1 MTVTAYI
8 LLNVDMLNQS
18 KVFES
23 VKGLEETLE
32 VYQIFGA
39 FDIIIKAEFKDKNQL
54 STFVI
59 DKLQSLEGVLDTQ
72 TNVCASSV

>member
-18 KVFES
+18 NVFEA

-39 FDIIIKAEFKDKNQL
+39 FDIIIKAEFKDNNQL
-54 STFVI
+54 SIYVI
-59 DKLQSLEGVLDTQ
+59 DKLQSLEGVLETQ
-72 TNVCASSV
+72 TNVCATTV